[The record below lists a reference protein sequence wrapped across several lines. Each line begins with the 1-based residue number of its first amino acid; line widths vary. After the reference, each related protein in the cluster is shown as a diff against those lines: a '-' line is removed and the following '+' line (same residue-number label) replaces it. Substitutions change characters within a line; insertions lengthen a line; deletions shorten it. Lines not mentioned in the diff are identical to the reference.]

1 MKCLKM
7 PKNKEPHAMFVLS
20 KCNLKLTHI
29 SYTPGWLHISGQ
41 GVFAL
46 HYSIYF
52 PELEVEWNFNVV
64 LPISSRA
71 KFKPLIKLIP

>member
-1 MKCLKM
+1 MQRATCHVC
-7 PKNKEPHAMFVLS
+7 PKQG
-20 KCNLKLTHI
+20 NLKLTHI
-29 SYTPGWLHISGQ
+29 SYTPRWLHISG
-41 GVFAL
+41 VFAP

-52 PELEVEWNFNVV
+52 PELEVEWNFNVE